1 MTCARHLRPLLLL
14 AVVAMLPACGSGGL
28 QLPADSAGTPL
39 FEQGQAALE
48 EEDWNDAAQAFDT
61 LLRNYPT
68 SPHLPEARLGLG
80 RAYFEQGRSD
90 TLLLAIDAFRNFIT
104 YHPSHS
110 NVDYA
115 QLMIGLSYAE
125 LMRSADRDQSNTKRA
140 LEAFDVFL
148 EDYPDSSYVEQARER
163 RQQVVDRLALHE
175 LEVAEW
181 QLGRGHLEAARQR
194 CHYALRNYPDNG
206 HGCELIWILAEAY
219 RRDGEREQANSYY
232 SRLLEE
238 HPQCERAAD
247 ARERLN
253 EGGRTASVE

>member
-1 MTCARHLRPLLLL
+1 MSVVRHLRACLLVALIA
-14 AVVAMLPACGSGGL
+14 AVPACGSGGL
-28 QLPADSAGTPL
+28 QLPADASGTPL
-39 FEQGQAALE
+39 FEQGQAALQ

-90 TLLLAIDAFRNFIT
+90 TLLLAIDAFRNFLT
-104 YHPSHS
+104 YHPSNS

-140 LEAFDVFL
+140 LEAFDTFL
-148 EDYPDSSYVEQARER
+148 EDYPDSSYVERARER
-163 RQQVVDRLALHE
+163 RQEVVDRLALHE

-181 QLGRGHLEAARQR
+181 QLGRGHLDAARQR
-194 CHYALRNYPDNG
+194 CHFALRNYPSTSHRCG
-206 HGCELIWILAEAY
+206 LLWVLAESH
-219 RRDGEREQANSYY
+219 RRAGEREQARSHYA
-232 SRLLEE
+232 RLVEE
-238 HPQCERAAD
+238 HPQCERATD

-253 EGGRTASVE
+253 EGGGTASAE